1 MRRYRLLAVLPPL
14 FMLGGLPYANR
25 VQPYVLGLPFLLA
38 WIVIWVILISL
49 TMGLIFALDSARDA
63 NAVDAANAADAVPII
78 DDQSHP

>member
-1 MRRYRLLAVLPPL
+1 MLAVLPPL

-63 NAVDAANAADAVPII
+63 NAIDAIDAVNAADAVPII
-78 DDQSHP
+78 DDQPPRP